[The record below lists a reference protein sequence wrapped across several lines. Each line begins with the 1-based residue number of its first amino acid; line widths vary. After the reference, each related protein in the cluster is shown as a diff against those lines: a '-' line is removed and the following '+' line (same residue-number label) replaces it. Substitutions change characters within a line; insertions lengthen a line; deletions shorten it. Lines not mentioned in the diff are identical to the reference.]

1 MMLPPPRLTARG
13 KFRLLHAR
21 AATRRLGPRQA
32 GCTQAE
38 PQA

>member
-1 MMLPPPRLTARG
+1 MMLPPPLLTARG

-21 AATRRLGPRQA
+21 AATRRVGPRRA

>member
-13 KFRLLHAR
+13 SVRLLHAR
-21 AATRRLGPRQA
+21 AATRRLGPRRA
-32 GCTQAE
+32 GYTQAE

>member
-1 MMLPPPRLTARG
+1 MMLPLPRLTTRG
-13 KFRLLHAR
+13 SVRLLHAR
-21 AATRRLGPRQA
+21 AATRRVGPRLA